1 MKRERKKLFGIRT
14 TRLPGQA
21 RKQLDDY
28 RRRLTSASPEED
40 QYGSTG
46 DDAFM
51 KDAAD
56 GVEALN
62 RSVNL
67 DEYLSQLNAELA
79 RNTGRKTGKTRR
91 PVKSILNLPLI
102 ILIILLLLLLAY
114 WVVFTGIKPS
124 I

>member
-1 MKRERKKLFGIRT
+1 
-14 TRLPGQA
+14 
-21 RKQLDDY
+21 
-28 RRRLTSASPEED
+28 
-40 QYGSTG
+40 
-46 DDAFM
+46 M

-79 RNTGRKTGKTRR
+79 RKTGRKTGKTRR
-91 PVKSILNLPLI
+91 PFKSILNLPLI